1 MLVGV
6 LGSPALDER
15 GLNGGPV
22 AGAGGVLA
30 QSINDGTAPIVN
42 GRSPVE
48 RPSHGVVAVGNV
60 LVGSREEHVLRGL
73 GVLERAGAVI
83 VFIVSKSCMNK
94 AVKSPCKRFPAASLS

>member
-1 MLVGV
+1 MPADISTGGADVIARPACIVCQFISADIRRGLVLVGV

-30 QSINDGTAPIVN
+30 QSINDGSAPIVN

-48 RPSHGVVAVGNV
+48 RPGHGVVAVGNV
-60 LVGSREEHVLRGL
+60 VTFNLY
-73 GVLERAGAVI
+73 
-83 VFIVSKSCMNK
+83 N
-94 AVKSPCKRFPAASLS
+94 